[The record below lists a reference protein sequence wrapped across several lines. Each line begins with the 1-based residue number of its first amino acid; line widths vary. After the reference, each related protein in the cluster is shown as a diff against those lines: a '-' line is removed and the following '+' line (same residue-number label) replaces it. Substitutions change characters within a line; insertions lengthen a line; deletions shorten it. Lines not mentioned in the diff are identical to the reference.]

1 VIVRHSS
8 DCKDK
13 GKGAA
18 WRKCRCSKT
27 LLVYESDKGKNR
39 RISAKT
45 RSWERAEDAA
55 QELRDSWDPRLQRL
69 KKLESDKESKQVRI
83 EEAVALYV
91 ADMAARLLIDYL
103 TFMPTLVTVRLGPS
117 NGGQTTVWIS
127 VPCLTTTMRKFTKP
141 PALGKRLI
149 VPVQLALTR

>member
-1 VIVRHSS
+1 MLNPSLARLRLSCAIPQSAKTR
-8 DCKDK
+8 
-13 GKGAA
+13 A

-45 RSWERAEDAA
+45 RSWPSAEDAA

-83 EEAVALYV
+83 DEAIALYIG
-91 ADMAARLLIDYL
+91 DMRARLGDNG
-103 TFMPTLVTVRLGPS
+103 TVAMARSLLGH
-117 NGGQTTVWIS
+117 
-127 VPCLTTTMRKFTKP
+127 
-141 PALGKRLI
+141 
-149 VPVQLALTR
+149 